1 MKSNPRKQNLF
12 GVFLCP
18 RRPAEKKKRRI
29 SLMQTRKLVLLSV
42 LTAIALLMQY
52 LNFPLPLFPSFLK
65 IDFSEIPALI
75 GAFLFGPLSG
85 VLIEF
90 LKNTLHFLL
99 SGSETGAV
107 PVGQMANFTA
117 GSLFIITSV
126 WISKKINGIK
136 GMVIGTAV
144 ATILMTILLTIAN
157 YFVIFPLY
165 SYLINWTVTG
175 ETKNVLIFYGV
186 APFNLLKGILIGAL
200 FIPLYQKLFPILS
213 LQVKR

>member
-1 MKSNPRKQNLF
+1 
-12 GVFLCP
+12 
-18 RRPAEKKKRRI
+18 
-29 SLMQTRKLVLLSV
+29 MQTRKLVLVSV
-42 LTAIALLMQY
+42 LTAVALLMQY

-90 LKNTLHFLL
+90 LKNALHFLI
-99 SGSETGAV
+99 SGSETGAI
-107 PVGQMANFTA
+107 PLGQIANFIA
-117 GSLFIITSV
+117 GSLFILTSV
-126 WISKKINGIK
+126 GISNKIDGRK
-136 GMVIGTAV
+136 GMIIGTAV

-157 YFVIFPLY
+157 YFIIFPLY

-175 ETKNVLIFYGV
+175 DAKNILIFYGV
-186 APFNLLKGILIGAL
+186 APFNLVKGILIGAL